1 MKKHN
6 VKTNKHRV
14 TITTAI
20 ALLFTLVACAHGAQK
35 ETRPNIILILADDL
49 GYADVGF
56 NGSPDILTP
65 NLDSLANNG
74 IRFSQ
79 AYAAHPFCG
88 PSRAGLLTGRYP
100 HKFGSQFNLP
110 DIPHSGG
117 LGVPVSET
125 YISEVLKQAGYLTG
139 VIGKWHLGEAEA
151 FHPNNR
157 GFDEFYGFLP
167 GGHHYHPSYFNARV
181 DALRQAG
188 RTNIHHYLQPL
199 EHNGVEVREEEYLTD
214 GLSREAVNFVAK
226 AHTKKQPFFLYL
238 AYNAPHTPLE
248 ATEADMAMFP
258 HIKDKNRKT
267 YAGMVYAVDRG
278 VKRVV
283 DELKRTGEFDNTL
296 IVFMSDN
303 GGKLAA
309 GANNGPLRAGKG
321 SVYEGGH
328 RSPMF
333 FHWPKNITTPREYT
347 HLVHALDFFP
357 TFAGLAQAEV
367 PKALDLDG
375 KNIWPAIQKNT
386 AAHKDESYFVMRH
399 RGDLSDVTA
408 HREQW
413 KAVRVANGPWA
424 LYDVSKDPEESNDL
438 SKDYPDLLIDM
449 VAEMNN
455 WSWTHQ
461 PPRWFHIHEEGVL
474 WREASMPR
482 FHETFNLPVQGA
494 R

>member
-1 MKKHN
+1 MFYIFK
-6 VKTNKHRV
+6 
-14 TITTAI
+14 IWL
-20 ALLFTLVACAHGAQK
+20 ALLFVLVFSVCAQS
-35 ETRPNIILILADDL
+35 EQNDSRPNILFILADDL

-56 NGSPDILTP
+56 NGATDIKTP
-65 NLDSLANNG
+65 NLDDLANNG
-74 IRFSQ
+74 ITFTQ

-117 LGVPVSET
+117 LGVPTSET
-125 YISEVLKQAGYLTG
+125 FISEVLQQAGYFTG
-139 VIGKWHLGEAEA
+139 AIGKWHLGEMKEH
-151 FHPNNR
+151 HPNNR

-167 GGHHYHPSYFNARV
+167 GGHHYHPEMFNKRV

-188 RTNIHHYLQPL
+188 RTTLHHYLQPL
-199 EHNGVEVREEEYLTD
+199 EHNGTEVRETEYLTD
-214 GLSREAVNFVAK
+214 GLSREAVNFIAK
-226 AHTKKQPFFLYL
+226 AEEKKQPFFLYL

-248 ATEADMAMFP
+248 ATDADLAKFP
-258 HIKDKNRKT
+258 NIKDKKRKT
-267 YAGMVYAVDRG
+267 YAAMVYALDRG

-283 DELKRTGEFDNTL
+283 DELKRTGQFDNTL
-296 IVFMSDN
+296 IIFMSDN
-303 GGKLAA
+303 GGKVSE

-333 FHWPKNITTPREYT
+333 FHWPKQIKTTSEYRY
-347 HLVHALDFFP
+347 LVHALDFFP
-357 TFAGLAQAEV
+357 TFAALAQA
-367 PKALDLDG
+367 KIADTIALDG
-375 KNIWPAIQKNT
+375 KNIWPAVRDNT
-386 AAHKDESYFVMRH
+386 VAHQGESYFVMRH
-399 RGDLSDVTA
+399 RGGLSDVAA

-424 LYDVSKDPEESNDL
+424 LYDVNKDPEEKHNVNE
-438 SKDYPDLLIDM
+438 DYPNLLIDM
-449 VAEMNN
+449 VTEMNA
-455 WSWTHQ
+455 WSWTHEA
-461 PPRWFHIHEEGVL
+461 PRWFHIHQEGVQ
-474 WREASMPR
+474 WREDSMPR